1 MVHCCIFIRKF
12 TLIIKINIMYT
23 QLDIE
28 SHFDGKLKIAYLN
41 QPETMN
47 ALTKPSLSEL
57 KDFVHECSN
66 DPNVRCVAISGKGR
80 AFCSGQNL
88 DDVFVNGKK
97 HDDSNVV
104 RKIVTDYYNPLVL
117 EITRCKKPVVA
128 LVNGPAVGA
137 GAMLALICDFV
148 LANEKS
154 YFAQAFSNIGLI
166 PDTGGTY
173 FLPKLMGRQLASY
186 LAFTGK
192 KLSAE
197 ESKSYGLVAE
207 VFAEEEFMAKSME
220 ILERVSNMPTIGLK
234 LTKKAFANSYDN
246 SLRDQLEL
254 EGDLQQ
260 EAAETEDFIE
270 GVNAFLEKRKPNYKG
285 R

>member
-1 MVHCCIFIRKF
+1 
-12 TLIIKINIMYT
+12 MYT
-23 QLDIE
+23 QIDIE
-28 SHFDGKLKIAYLN
+28 THFDGKLKIAYLN

-47 ALTKPSLSEL
+47 ALTKPSLSDL
-57 KDFVHECSN
+57 KDFIKDCSE
-66 DPNVRCVAISGKGR
+66 DEMVRCVAISGRGR

-88 DDVFVNGKK
+88 DDAFVQGNEH
-97 HDDSNVV
+97 HDNDII
-104 RKIVTDYYNPLVL
+104 RKIVVDYYNPLVK

-137 GAMLALICDFV
+137 GAMLALISDFV
-148 LANEKS
+148 LAVDKS

-173 FLPKLMGRQLASY
+173 FLPKLLGRQLANY

-197 ESKSYGLVAE
+197 EAKSYGLVAE
-207 VFAEEEFMAKSME
+207 VFNEEEFAPKSMG
-220 ILERVSNMPTIGLK
+220 ILEKMSNMPTAAIK
-234 LTKKAFANSYDN
+234 LTKKAFAASYN
-246 SLRDQLEL
+246 NTLKEQLEL

-260 EAAETEDFIE
+260 EAAETEDFKE
-270 GVNAFLEKRKPNYKG
+270 GVSAFLEKRKPNYKG
-285 R
+285 K

>member
-1 MVHCCIFIRKF
+1 
-12 TLIIKINIMYT
+12 MYT

-28 SHFDGKLKIAYLN
+28 SHFEGKLKIAYLN
-41 QPETMN
+41 QPDTMN
-47 ALTKPSLSEL
+47 ALTKPSLSDL
-57 KDFVHECSN
+57 KDFVKECSE
-66 DPNVRCVAISGKGR
+66 DPTVRCVAISGRGR

-88 DDVFVNGKK
+88 DDAFVQGNEH
-97 HDDSNVV
+97 HDNDII
-104 RKIVTDYYNPLVL
+104 RKIVVDYYNPLVL

-137 GAMLALICDFV
+137 GAMLALISDFV
-148 LANEKS
+148 LAVDKS

-173 FLPKLMGRQLASY
+173 FLPKLLGRQLANY

-192 KLSAE
+192 RLSADE
-197 ESKSYGLVAE
+197 AKSYGLVAE
-207 VFAEEEFMAKSME
+207 VFSEEEFVPKSIE
-220 ILERVSNMPTIGLK
+220 ILEKMSNMPTAAIK
-234 LTKKAFANSYDN
+234 LTKKAFAASYSN
-246 SLRDQLEL
+246 SLKEQLEL

-260 EAAETEDFIE
+260 TAAETEDFKE
-270 GVNAFLEKRKPNYKG
+270 GVTAFLQKRKPDYKG